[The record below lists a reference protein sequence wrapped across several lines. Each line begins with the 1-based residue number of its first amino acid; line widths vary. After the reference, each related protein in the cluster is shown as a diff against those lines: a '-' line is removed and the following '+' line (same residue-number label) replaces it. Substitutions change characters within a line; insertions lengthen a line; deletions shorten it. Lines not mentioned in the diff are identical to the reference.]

1 MTYGQQITATLIG
14 TSAGFCGSVI
24 LFWLKELWQGSRRKR
39 AIIKNLDYEFD
50 YNINL
55 LNKYDKDL
63 TTCLE
68 KIAADSKVVYCSIQ
82 YSKIF
87 KYFAN
92 QLYTEGLFS
101 KYLHPEDMKRWND
114 FLTTLSAGSENYFL
128 EMLDKWRKSETTKTD
143 VHAAVEQERTNI
155 RYAREIT
162 EYLKGK
168 IIG

>member
-1 MTYGQQITATLIG
+1 M
-14 TSAGFCGSVI
+14 
-24 LFWLKELWQGSRRKR
+24 LKELWQDSKKKK
-39 AIIKNLDYEFD
+39 AIIKNLGFEFD

-68 KIAADSKVVYCSIQ
+68 KIAADSKVVYSSIQ

-128 EMLDKWRKSETTKTD
+128 EMLDKWRKSETTKTE

-155 RYAREIT
+155 RDAREIT
-162 EYLKGK
+162 KYLKGK

>member
-1 MTYGQQITATLIG
+1 MTFREQVVATLIG
-14 TSAGFCGSVI
+14 TFAGFCGSLV
-24 LFWLKELWQGSRRKR
+24 LFWLKELWQNHRKKKD
-39 AIIKNLDYEFD
+39 IIKNLGHEFD

-55 LNKYDKDL
+55 LNKYDKEL
-63 TTCLE
+63 TGCLE
-68 KIAADSKVVYCSIQ
+68 KIAAESKVVFSTIQ

-114 FLTTLSAGSENYFL
+114 FLTTLSLGSENYFL
-128 EMLDKWRKSETTKTD
+128 EMLDKWRKSEISKAN
-143 VHAAVEQERTNI
+143 VHAAVDQERNNV
-155 RYAREIT
+155 RHAREMT
-162 EYLKGK
+162 EYLKAK